1 MENLQEKI
9 NKRIF
14 KLALTG
20 IVLVLL
26 LGGFKGESQEVF
38 YRDDIRLVNYWA
50 ENRSY
55 STTCAEEDNVNV
67 PIFGSQVNHFRVV
80 ATHPT
85 YCPCA
90 YDGCPP
96 DFSGCPPDGNGGTE
110 TCTTL
115 WDKDGINVI
124 EVCTLSDWWRPYS
137 MNCVVDSETASC
149 HYLRWYRKIVGENSF
164 PQFLVLYEDGNMRL
178 KPHPPKGIEDVCFG
192 NSVIIGPAVPATRP
206 YVDIQEVRVNPTAPS
221 LDITYRNGETAHIN
235 LSVDR
240 SQAVGEVEIGY
251 STSTGIPFA
260 TFRSMWVEDGNCDV
274 DHIQSADGDFPILGS
289 WTSLNGPWWFFYRK
303 FWSKHNTSAPDIRIE
318 VLPFPDIKVNGSDG
332 PITLSQSDILNIT
345 VSLDNN
351 GRTDNAD
358 WWLAADTPFG
368 LFFFTFDSWTDAW
381 VPGYQGPL
389 FYLDSFEVFNM
400 PVLGLPAGTYT
411 LYFGVD
417 IVMDGNV
424 TWDSAYYD
432 TVEVNI
438 IDLLE
443 KYAPVLKF
451 NFDEQYFPTCIEE
464 MKDWSVIKKYDAI
477 GLDEVVFTSEVTCQ
491 KVKDYVDNSNL
502 VVYFDLSDYYQYSFG
517 RYTPT
522 VYGRVVDSHKGGTI
536 YLQYWFFY
544 VRDNKPPPC
553 AHEGDWEMITIEL
566 KELKNGT
573 TQPIRVAYSRHLGG
587 EVRPWSEVPWK
598 IEGTHPFVY
607 IAEKSHASYFES
619 GTTFIPVIE
628 EWDAH
633 FGDGKVL
640 AYRKIEALGPDV
652 DVYNLVN
659 INEEPHW
666 CWINIPQL
674 RWGSCSCPLGDGN
687 DGPPSPVAQGDKKWS
702 DPGAWMDSL

>member
-38 YRDDIRLVNYWA
+38 YLDDIRLVNYWA

-67 PIFGSQVNHFRVV
+67 PIFGSQVSHFRVV

-90 YDGCPP
+90 YDDCPP

-124 EVCTLSDWWRPYS
+124 EVCILSDWWRPYS

-332 PITLSQSDILNIT
+332 PITLSQSDILSIT
-345 VSLDNN
+345 ISLDNN

-368 LFFFTFDSWTDAW
+368 LYFFTFDGWTDAW

-417 IVMDGNV
+417 TVMDGNV
-424 TWDSAYYD
+424 TWDSVYYD
-432 TVEVNI
+432 TVVINVIEHIPDFSGTWEESWHSIWCPEYSGNVSATISQVSNNLSVN
-438 IDLLE
+438 
-443 KYAPVLKF
+443 
-451 NFDEQYFPTCIEE
+451 
-464 MKDWSVIKKYDAI
+464 
-477 GLDEVVFTSEVTCQ
+477 VTATNT
-491 KVKDYVDNSNL
+491 D
-502 VVYFDLSDYYQYSFG
+502 F
-517 RYTPT
+517 
-522 VYGRVVDSHKGGTI
+522 GTI
-536 YLQYWFFY
+536 TANLS
-544 VRDNKPPPC
+544 
-553 AHEGDWEMITIEL
+553 G
-566 KELKNGT
+566 
-573 TQPIRVAYSRHLGG
+573 
-587 EVRPWSEVPWK
+587 
-598 IEGTHPFVY
+598 FVL
-607 IAEKSHASYFES
+607 E
-619 GTTFIPVIE
+619 
-628 EWDAH
+628 
-633 FGDGKVL
+633 
-640 AYRKIEALGPDV
+640 R
-652 DVYNLVN
+652 
-659 INEEPHW
+659 
-666 CWINIPQL
+666 
-674 RWGSCSCPLGDGN
+674 
-687 DGPPSPVAQGDKKWS
+687 
-702 DPGAWMDSL
+702 

>member
-38 YRDDIRLVNYWA
+38 YLDDIRLVNYWA

-67 PIFGSQVNHFRVV
+67 PIFGSQVIHFRVV

-124 EVCTLSDWWRPYS
+124 EVCILSDWWRPYS

-318 VLPFPDIKVNGSDG
+318 VLPFPDIQVNGSDG
-332 PITLSQSDILNIT
+332 PFTVTQSDTTSIT

-351 GRTDNAD
+351 GQTDNAD

-368 LFFFTFDSWTDAW
+368 LFFFTFDGWTDAW

-417 IVMDGNV
+417 TVMDGNV
-424 TWDSAYYD
+424 TWDSVYYD
-432 TVEVNI
+432 TVVVN
-438 IDLLE
+438 
-443 KYAPVLKF
+443 V
-451 NFDEQYFPTCIEE
+451 IEHIPDFSGTWDGSWHSIWCPE
-464 MKDWSVIKKYDAI
+464 YSGNVSATISQVSNSLSVN
-477 GLDEVVFTSEVTCQ
+477 VTATNT
-491 KVKDYVDNSNL
+491 D
-502 VVYFDLSDYYQYSFG
+502 F
-517 RYTPT
+517 
-522 VYGRVVDSHKGGTI
+522 GTI
-536 YLQYWFFY
+536 TANLS
-544 VRDNKPPPC
+544 
-553 AHEGDWEMITIEL
+553 G
-566 KELKNGT
+566 
-573 TQPIRVAYSRHLGG
+573 
-587 EVRPWSEVPWK
+587 
-598 IEGTHPFVY
+598 FVL
-607 IAEKSHASYFES
+607 E
-619 GTTFIPVIE
+619 
-628 EWDAH
+628 
-633 FGDGKVL
+633 
-640 AYRKIEALGPDV
+640 R
-652 DVYNLVN
+652 
-659 INEEPHW
+659 
-666 CWINIPQL
+666 
-674 RWGSCSCPLGDGN
+674 
-687 DGPPSPVAQGDKKWS
+687 
-702 DPGAWMDSL
+702 